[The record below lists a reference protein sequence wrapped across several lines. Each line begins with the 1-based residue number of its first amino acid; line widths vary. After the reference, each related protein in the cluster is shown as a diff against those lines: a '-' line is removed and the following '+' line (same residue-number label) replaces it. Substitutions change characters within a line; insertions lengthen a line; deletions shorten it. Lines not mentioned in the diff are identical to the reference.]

1 MPAIA
6 PTVTVEATLSPWLLG
21 ATGSSELGE
30 TTYPDGTL
38 IDVTADVTNVSP
50 IQVDYCI
57 KGNGPLDRIA
67 STGTM
72 TFSLNNAANNS
83 GGVLGY
89 YSPGH
94 ANARTGWDI
103 GLLVRLKVAYGGT
116 TYYKFSGNLISIV
129 PDAGS
134 SGRRS
139 VSCTAVDWMD
149 EAARAKVRDVT
160 VQTDKRADELI
171 DLLVSNSVSKQPLA
185 TSYDTGQSTFEY
197 AFDNL
202 LDTQTSVLRAL
213 SDCVISE
220 LGYLYVK
227 GDTTQGG
234 TLKFEDRYARP
245 KYGLADASFDN
256 TMSGLEVDRGRQ
268 DVINRVYVV
277 VHPRTADASDSVLY
291 ELTTTASVPSIPVD
305 TTIELIAPFKES
317 SIRGYRIAGSEVIAP
332 ASGSDWIANT
342 AADGSGTNITTSV
355 DVTHST
361 TSANSV
367 TFRIVNNSG
376 VTAYITTLQVR
387 GKALKDITETVFSST
402 SAASQL
408 EYGENDSRISMR
420 YESNT
425 GAYASEV
432 ANWILN
438 ITKDARYVIKEFTLT
453 SNSSAALMTQSL
465 LREPGD
471 KITIAETVTGLAAA
485 GATGVQIGYFING
498 VSMTV
503 NPGGIIN
510 TTWVLA
516 PADQQSAWVLETAG
530 ASELGVTTNLAFS
543 I

>member
-6 PTVTVEATLSPWLLG
+6 PTVSLEATLEPWLLG
-21 ATGSSELGE
+21 TEGASELGE

-38 IDVTADVTNVSP
+38 IDITSDVTSAAP
-50 IQVDYCI
+50 IQVDYGI

-72 TFSLNNAANNS
+72 TFTLNNAANNS

-94 ANARTGWDI
+94 TNVRSGWDL
-103 GLLVRLKVAYGGT
+103 GLLVRLKLTYDGT
-116 TYYKFSGNLISIV
+116 TYYKFAGNLISIV

-134 SGRRS
+134 HSRRS
-139 VSCTAVDWMD
+139 VMCTAVDWMD
-149 EAARAKVRDVT
+149 EAARAKVKDIT
-160 VQTDKRADELI
+160 IETDKRTDELI
-171 DLLVSNSVSKQPLA
+171 DLLVSNSVSKQPVA

-234 TLKFEDRYARP
+234 TLKFEDRHARP

-256 TMSGLEVDRGRQ
+256 TMTGLEVDRGRQ

-291 ELTTTASVPSIPVD
+291 ELTTTASVPAVLSDTSIQ
-305 TTIELIAPFKES
+305 IIAPFKES
-317 SIRGYRIAGSEVIAP
+317 SIRGYRIAGSELVPP
-332 ASGSDWIANT
+332 ASGTDWIANT
-342 AADGSGTNITTSV
+342 AADGTGTNITTSV
-355 DVTHST
+355 AVTHATS
-361 TSANSV
+361 SANSV
-367 TFRIVNNSG
+367 TFNIQNNAG
-376 VTAYITTLQVR
+376 VTAYLTTLQVR
-387 GKALKDITETVFSST
+387 GKALKDVTETVFSAT
-402 SAASQL
+402 SGSSQL
-408 EYGENDSRISMR
+408 AYGENDSRISMQ

-425 GAYASEV
+425 GSFASEI

-438 ITKDARYVIKEFTLT
+438 ITKNARYVVKQFTLA
-453 SNSSAALMTQSL
+453 SNSNSTLMTQSL
-465 LREPGD
+465 AREPGD
-471 KITIAETVTGLAAA
+471 KITIAETVTGLAATGTA
-485 GATGVQIGYFING
+485 GVQIGYFING

-503 NPGGIIN
+503 NSGGIIN

-516 PADQQSAWVLETAG
+516 PADQQSAWVLNQVG
-530 ASELGVTTNLAFS
+530 ASELGVTTNLGFA
-543 I
+543 

>member
-6 PTVTVEATLSPWLLG
+6 PTVVVEATLSPWLLG

-38 IDVTADVTNVSP
+38 IDVTADVTNTAP
-50 IQVDYCI
+50 IQVDYGI

-83 GGVLGY
+83 GGVVGY

-103 GLLVRLKVAYGGT
+103 GLLVRLKLTYDGT
-116 TYYKFSGNLISIV
+116 TYYKFAGNLISVV

-139 VSCTAVDWMD
+139 VNCTAVDWMD

-160 VQTDKRADELI
+160 VQIDKRADELI
-171 DLLVSNSVSKQPLA
+171 DSLVSNSVSKQPLA
-185 TSYDTGQSTFEY
+185 TSYNTGQSTFEY

-332 ASGSDWIANT
+332 SSGTDWIANT

-387 GKALKDITETVFSST
+387 GKALKDVTETVFSST
-402 SAASQL
+402 DAASQL
-408 EYGENDSRISMR
+408 EYGENDSRVSMK

-438 ITKDARYVIKEFTLT
+438 ITKDARYVIKNFTLK
-453 SNSSAALMTQSL
+453 SNSSTALMTQSL

-471 KITIAETVTGLAAA
+471 KIAVAESVTGIAAS

-503 NPGGIIN
+503 NPGGIID
-510 TTWVLA
+510 TSWVLA
-516 PADQQSAWVLETAG
+516 PANQQSAWVLGTAG
-530 ASELGVTTNLAFS
+530 ASELGVTTNLAFA

>member
-6 PTVTVEATLSPWLLG
+6 PTVSLEATLEPWLLG
-21 ATGSSELGE
+21 TEGASELGE

-38 IDVTADVTNVSP
+38 IDITSDVTSAAP
-50 IQVDYCI
+50 IQVDYGI

-72 TFSLNNAANNS
+72 TFTLNNAANNS

-94 ANARTGWDI
+94 TNVRSGWDL
-103 GLLVRLKVAYGGT
+103 GLLVRLKLTYDGT
-116 TYYKFSGNLISIV
+116 TYYKFAGNLISIV

-134 SGRRS
+134 HRRRS
-139 VSCTAVDWMD
+139 VMCTAVDWMD

-160 VQTDKRADELI
+160 IQTDKRADELI
-171 DLLVSNSVSKQPLA
+171 DSLVSNSVSKQPLA

-234 TLKFEDRYARP
+234 TLKFEDRHARP

-256 TMSGLEVDRGRQ
+256 TMTGLEVDRGRQ

-291 ELTTTASVPSIPVD
+291 ELTTTASVPAVLSGTSIQ
-305 TTIELIAPFKES
+305 IIAPFKES

-332 ASGSDWIANT
+332 ASGTDWIANT
-342 AADGSGTNITTSV
+342 AADGTGTNITTSV

-367 TFRIVNNSG
+367 TFNIQNNAG

-387 GKALKDITETVFSST
+387 GKALKDVTETVFSAT
-402 SAASQL
+402 SGSSQL
-408 EYGENDSRISMR
+408 AYGENDSRISMQ

-425 GAYASEV
+425 GSFASEI

-438 ITKDARYVIKEFTLT
+438 ITKNARYVVKQFTLA
-453 SNSSAALMTQSL
+453 SNSNSTLMTQSL
-465 LREPGD
+465 AREPGD
-471 KITIAETVTGLAAA
+471 KITVAETVTGLAATGTA
-485 GATGVQIGYFING
+485 GVQIGYFING

-503 NPGGIIN
+503 NSGGIIN

-516 PADQQSAWVLETAG
+516 PADQQSAWVLNQVG
-530 ASELGVTTNLAFS
+530 ASELGVTTNLGFA
-543 I
+543 